1 MMEGKSAV
9 PPRWDRVRAARGL
22 DTADTLFL
30 NAEIYNSF
38 TSGWYLT
45 DLAVKDG
52 LVAGIG
58 PYPAR
63 NEVDL
68 KGRRVVPGLIDA
80 HVHIESSL
88 LAPPEFARLVSQHG
102 TTTVVAD
109 PHEIANVLG
118 VAGIEFML
126 SQRETLPLDLFIML
140 PSCVP
145 ATPSDIGGARLE
157 AADLEPFKGLP
168 GVLGLGEVM
177 NVPGVLQGDPDL
189 YRKLDLFPVIDGHAP
204 LLTGR
209 DLFAYLAAGIESDH
223 ECTGASEAR
232 EKVEQGM
239 FIYLREGST
248 ERNIKVIAPVVTAA
262 NCPRFSFATD
272 DRHVDLLVEEGHID
286 DCIRKAISCGLE
298 METALR
304 MATLSPAERFGLHDR
319 GALTPG
325 KVADFCVLSPGKEF
339 AVEKTFRRG
348 QEALLTRVPPAP
360 KLPGNFRALPPR
372 PRDIALSGSGSA
384 RVIGLIPHQ
393 IVTESLVYPLASGDV
408 PDTCRDILKAVVVSR
423 YRPGKVATG
432 LVHGFG
438 LVSGAIAG
446 SVAHDAHNIVAVG
459 VGDSD
464 LCSAISLVI
473 EAGGGLA
480 GVNGNTKVL
489 IPLPCAG
496 LMSTDPFEQVYR
508 SFRTLEDLVKE
519 MGGIDQ
525 AFMYLSFLS
534 LTVIPRLRIAEQGLF
549 DVERSTEVPLFQSTT

>member
-1 MMEGKSAV
+1 MEGKSAV
-9 PPRWDRVRAARGL
+9 PSRWDRVRAARGL

-30 NAEIYNSF
+30 NADIYNPI
-38 TSGWYLT
+38 TRGWYLT

-52 LVAGIG
+52 FVAGIG
-58 PYPAR
+58 PYPAQ

-88 LAPPEFARLVSQHG
+88 LAPPEFARLVSRHG
-102 TTTVVAD
+102 TTTIVAD

-126 SQRETLPLDLFIML
+126 SQRQTLPLDLFIML

-145 ATPSDIGGARLE
+145 ATHSDIGGARLE
-157 AADLEPFKGLP
+157 AADLEPLKELP

-189 YRKLDLFPVIDGHAP
+189 YRKLDLFPMIDGHAP

-209 DLFAYLAAGIESDH
+209 DLSAYLAAGIESDH
-223 ECTGASEAR
+223 ECIGEAEAR
-232 EKVEQGM
+232 EKVERGM

-248 ERNIKVIAPVVTAA
+248 ERNIRAIVPAVTAA
-262 NCPRFSFATD
+262 TCPRFSFATD

-286 DCIRKAISCGLE
+286 DCIRKAVSCGLE

-319 GALTPG
+319 GSLVPG
-325 KVADFCVLSPGKEF
+325 KIADFCVLSPGKEF

-348 QEALLTRVPPAP
+348 QVTLLTGVPSAP

-372 PRDIALSGSGSA
+372 PRDIALSGTGSA

-393 IVTESLVYPLASGDV
+393 IVTESLVYPIASGDI
-408 PDTCRDILKAVVVSR
+408 PDTGRDILKAVVISR
-423 YRPGKVATG
+423 YRPGRIATG
-432 LVHGFG
+432 LVNGFG
-438 LVSGAIAG
+438 LASGAIAG
-446 SVAHDAHNIVAVG
+446 SVSHDAHNIVAVG
-459 VGDSD
+459 VGDND

-473 EAGGGLA
+473 GAGGGLA
-480 GVNGNTKVL
+480 VVNGDTAGL
-489 IPLPCAG
+489 LPLPCAG
-496 LMSTDPFEQVYR
+496 LMSTEPYEKVYR

-525 AFMYLSFLS
+525 AFMHLSFLS
-534 LTVIPRLRIAEQGLF
+534 LTVIPKLRITERGVF